1 MINFTNGLRQLKETF
16 DWIPPALYFLPAK
29 AFQTWRPIFPILFLL
44 VDWFHISFNKTG
56 NLLTSGLRKNRLRS
70 NRCAAPLLRRRIF
83 WHRNKECHSQQIS
96 PFPSRFITLCDVLF
110 CNFFRLH
117 WIGITRREEGK
128 YQGKSLG
135 TWTLNYRKAT
145 RTRLNIFSVQFI
157 AHLPA
162 KESK

>member
-1 MINFTNGLRQLKETF
+1 VINFTNGHRQLKETF
-16 DWIPPALYFLPAK
+16 DWIPPALFLPAK

-70 NRCAAPLLRRRIF
+70 NCCAAPLLRRCIF

-96 PFPSRFITLCDVLF
+96 PFTSRFITLCDVLF
-110 CNFFRLH
+110 CNFFSPSLDWNNSSRGGQ
-117 WIGITRREEGK
+117 ISGKVTR
-128 YQGKSLG
+128 